1 MALEPNFQEESFN
14 IGGPSEGDPN
24 SVPAEALLD
33 GPIPGQSLTGEPG
46 NAPWESPPEIADPE
60 EAVDFI
66 FNNMR
71 SEDNMRKLLDFM
83 TAGVP
88 LEAIAKTVTFAGFA
102 EGHWT
107 PDVAELIQPT
117 VTLGLLNVALSAGI
131 TPTIEANGKDRGA
144 KQEGDDASLARL
156 MKTFKPEEFND
167 ITSEEIPVD
176 EGLQLEVDE
185 ELQLG
190 VDEEPQLEKVT
201 PQRGFLQGGV
211 V

>member
-88 LEAIAKTVTFAGFA
+88 LEAITKTITFAGFA
-102 EGHWT
+102 AGHWT
-107 PDVAELIQPT
+107 PDVAELIQST
-117 VTLGLLNVALSAGI
+117 VTLGLLNVALAAGI
-131 TPTIEANGKDRGA
+131 NPTIEVNQKDKVVNEDRDDTSVA
-144 KQEGDDASLARL
+144 KL
-156 MKTFKPEEFND
+156 MKTFKPEEYDNMVNE
-167 ITSEEIPVD
+167 SPYPE
-176 EGLQLEVDE
+176 EVDLDSE
-185 ELQLG
+185 DPFNMGGATQ
-190 VDEEPQLEKVT
+190 P
-201 PQRGFLQGGV
+201 PSAGFLQSPEEELV
-211 V
+211 